1 MDAVTDILGIY
12 IPKLNKE
19 AEINLISKE
28 SEQQKDDSREIRKKN
43 YFILSEL
50 FVKMIQIVVR
60 SLDEV
65 LIPIIMVLNNF
76 IDIYCRSYLDNL
88 IK

>member
-1 MDAVTDILGIY
+1 VFDITDAVIDVLGRY

-28 SEQQKDDSREIRKKN
+28 NDQQKDDLREIRKKD
-43 YFILSEL
+43 YVTLSGL

-65 LIPIIMVLNNF
+65 LIPIIMVLKK
-76 IDIYCRSYLDNL
+76 IISY
-88 IK
+88 